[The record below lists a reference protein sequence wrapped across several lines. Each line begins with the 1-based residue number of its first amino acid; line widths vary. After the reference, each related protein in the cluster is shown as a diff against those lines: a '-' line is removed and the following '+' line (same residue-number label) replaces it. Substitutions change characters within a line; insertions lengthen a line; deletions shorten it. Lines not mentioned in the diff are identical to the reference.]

1 MTLYG
6 TDVEVTANIAGMYD
20 LIGTDVEVIAN
31 IAGMYDLIGTDV
43 EVAANIAGNMTY
55 MELMLRSQLTLLVC
69 MTLFGIN
76 VEVTA
81 DESAG

>member
-6 TDVEVTANIAGMYD
+6 TDVEVTANIAG
-20 LIGTDVEVIAN
+20 
-31 IAGMYDLIGTDV
+31 
-43 EVAANIAGNMTY
+43 NMTY
-55 MELMLRSQLTLLVC
+55 MELISRSQLTLLVC

-81 DESAG
+81 NIAGRYDLIWNCCLGHS